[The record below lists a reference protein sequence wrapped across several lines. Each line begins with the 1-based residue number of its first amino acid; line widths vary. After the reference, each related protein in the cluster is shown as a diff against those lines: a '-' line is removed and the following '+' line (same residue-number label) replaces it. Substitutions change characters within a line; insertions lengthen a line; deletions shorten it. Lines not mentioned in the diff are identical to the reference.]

1 MCQVN
6 VLEAKTGF
14 SRLLAMLEDEEE
26 DEIVIARNG
35 RPVARLVRWTG
46 PDHGSR
52 IGAAKGAFTV
62 PDDFAADDGAIAALF
77 TGGLE

>member
-14 SRLLAMLEDEEE
+14 SRLLSLLESEEE

-35 RPVARLVRWTG
+35 RPVARLVRWESQ
-46 PDHGSR
+46 PAEAR
-52 IGAAKGAFTV
+52 IGAAKGLFAV
-62 PDDFAADDGAIAALF
+62 PEDFDADDVAITSLF
-77 TGGLE
+77 SGEGG